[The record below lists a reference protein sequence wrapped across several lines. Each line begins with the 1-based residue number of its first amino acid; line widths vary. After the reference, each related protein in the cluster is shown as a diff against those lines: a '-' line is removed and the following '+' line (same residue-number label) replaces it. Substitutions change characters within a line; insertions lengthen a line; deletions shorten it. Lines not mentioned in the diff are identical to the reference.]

1 MTGSDETA
9 CRPRVLGIV
18 ADDLTGA
25 TDSSAA
31 FAEAGWRV
39 ELLLQPQRHRVSEG
53 NSRVAAGPS
62 PLVLAVATGCRAA
75 GDGQAAA
82 RTAAAVHQLRRS
94 GIDRLYLKI
103 DSTVRG
109 SVAGQIDGALS
120 AWQAAHSHP
129 IAVICPAFPAL
140 GRTVADG
147 IVLVHGVPVAA
158 SPAGQDPVTPQHES
172 RLDVIIPGSVGG
184 TNPAPSDPETGAKIN
199 YDARTDADLSGVA
212 AVVDRAGPAAI
223 AVGSGG
229 LAAALADRWRQPKS
243 PKASSGV
250 GGRDGPIL
258 LAVSSLH
265 PVAHQQLAAVHEE
278 PDLRTAVHVITTHD
292 VDVKGT
298 AAQIAADLAD
308 RVVQALA
315 ARHYRALVLVGGDG
329 AAAVLRS
336 LRAQRISLTSPITS
350 GIPAGVIVG
359 GPADGTHLVTK
370 SGGFGDH
377 RTLITIVRRLHAGD
391 LPATAIPPETDLPPK
406 KDS

>member
-1 MTGSDETA
+1 M
-9 CRPRVLGIV
+9 
-18 ADDLTGA
+18 
-25 TDSSAA
+25 

-39 ELLLQPQRHRVSEG
+39 ELLLQPQRHRVPEG
-53 NSRVAAGPS
+53 NSRAQDGSA

-75 GDGQAAA
+75 GDEQAAEH
-82 RTAAAVHQLRRS
+82 TAAAVHQLWRS

-129 IAVICPAFPAL
+129 VAVVCPAFPAL
-140 GRTVADG
+140 GRTVEDG
-147 IVLVHGVPVAA
+147 IVLVHGMPVAA
-158 SPAGQDPVTPQHES
+158 SPAGQDPVTPRRES
-172 RLDVIIPGSVGG
+172 RLDVIIPGSVGRASPDRASADRGPG
-184 TNPAPSDPETGAKIN
+184 TDVKIN
-199 YDARTDADLSGVA
+199 YDARTDADLSRVA
-212 AVVDRAGPAAI
+212 AVVDQAGPAAI

-229 LAAALADRWRQPKS
+229 LAGALADRWRQPES
-243 PKASSGV
+243 PEPSGT
-250 GGRDGPIL
+250 GGSGPVL

-265 PVAHQQLAAVHEE
+265 PVARQQLAALREDL
-278 PDLRTAVHVITTHD
+278 DLRRAVHVITT
-292 VDVKGT
+292 VDVEENGS

-308 RVVQALA
+308 RVVQELT

-336 LRAQRISLTSPITS
+336 LRAQRISLTSPITT

-377 RTLITIVRRLHAGD
+377 RTLITIVRRLTPD
-391 LPATAIPPETDLPPK
+391 LPSK